1 MGCGCRKKAQRR
13 SQVVKVSGPRQP
25 NNIAPATNSRASGG
39 APLRAQANKDGA
51 TGLNQGGM
59 SAEKRRIQ
67 ALRRNEILKK
77 LGKR

>member
-13 SQVVKVSGPRQP
+13 SQVIKVSGPRQP
-25 NNIAPATNSRASGG
+25 NNTAPATNARAVGG
-39 APLRAQANKDGA
+39 TPLRAQTNKDG
-51 TGLNQGGM
+51 GLNQGGM
-59 SAEKRRIQ
+59 SAEKRRVQ